1 MVRLLF
7 LSVENLANKRISRT
21 VELLSKVLT
30 FGKTQIN
37 LVFLSLNRTFATQKT
52 QKIMIYKYCG
62 HSGVQLPVLSLGL
75 WHNFG
80 SVDDFSVATQMVVR
94 AFDAGICHFDLAN
107 NYGPVPGSAETNFG
121 RILKNELAS
130 HRDEMFI
137 SSKAG
142 HDMWQG
148 VYGTGSSRKNLMAS
162 CDQSLRRTGLE
173 YFDVFYSHRYDG
185 VTPVEETMG
194 ALIDL
199 VRQGKALYVGI
210 SKYPPELQQ
219 RCYDILKEAHVPCLL
234 SQYRCSMFDPKAK
247 MGNFQIAADN
257 GSGIICFSPLAQGL
271 LTGKYN
277 NGIPEGSRAARS
289 TGFLQQSQ
297 VTPARVE
304 AVKKLAVIAEERGQS
319 IAQMALAWVLS
330 DERVT
335 SCIIGTSSVAQL
347 ENNLA
352 TVDNLSF
359 SEEELKKIDTIIRQK
374 ELWF

>member
-1 MVRLLF
+1 
-7 LSVENLANKRISRT
+7 
-21 VELLSKVLT
+21 
-30 FGKTQIN
+30 
-37 LVFLSLNRTFATQKT
+37 
-52 QKIMIYKYCG
+52 
-62 HSGVQLPVLSLGL
+62 
-75 WHNFG
+75 
-80 SVDDFSVATQMVVR
+80 MVVR

-107 NYGPVPGSAETNFG
+107 NYGPMPGSAETNFG
-121 RILKNELAS
+121 RILKNQLAS

-137 SSKAG
+137 ASKAG
-142 HDMWQG
+142 HDMWPG
-148 VYGTGSSRKNLMAS
+148 VYGTGSSRKNLIAS
-162 CDQSLRRTGLE
+162 CDQSLKRTGLE
-173 YFDVFYSHRYDG
+173 YFDIFYSHRYDG
-185 VTPVEETMG
+185 VTPVEETMQ

-219 RCYDILKEAHVPCLL
+219 KCYDILKEAHVPCLL

-247 MGNFQIAADN
+247 NNNFQIAADN

-297 VTPARVE
+297 VTPERVE
-304 AVKKLAVIAEERGQS
+304 AVKELAAIAEERGQS
-319 IAQMALAWVLS
+319 IAQMALAWVLA
-330 DERVT
+330 DQRVT

-347 ENNLA
+347 ESNLA
-352 TVDNLSF
+352 TLDKLTF
-359 SEEELKKIDTIIRQK
+359 SEEEMTRINNIIHQP

>member
-1 MVRLLF
+1 M
-7 LSVENLANKRISRT
+7 K
-21 VELLSKVLT
+21 
-30 FGKTQIN
+30 
-37 LVFLSLNRTFATQKT
+37 
-52 QKIMIYKYCG
+52 YKYSG
-62 HSGVQLPVLSLGL
+62 HSGVQLPVLSMGL

-107 NYGPVPGSAETNFG
+107 NYGPLPGSAEENFG
-121 RILKNELAS
+121 RILKNNLAG
-130 HRDEMFI
+130 HRDELFI

-142 HDMWQG
+142 HDMWLG
-148 VYGTGSSRKNLMAS
+148 VYGTGSSRKNLIAS
-162 CDQSLRRTGLE
+162 CDQSLKRTGLE
-173 YFDVFYSHRYDG
+173 YFDIFYSHRYDG
-185 VTPVEETMG
+185 VTPVEETMQ
-194 ALIDL
+194 ALIDI

-247 MGNFQIAADN
+247 QNNFQIAADN

-277 NGIPEGSRAARS
+277 NGIPKGSRAAKN

-297 VTPARVE
+297 VTPERVE
-304 AVKKLAVIAEERGQS
+304 AVKQLAVIAEERGQS
-319 IAQMALAWVLS
+319 IAQMALAWVLA

-335 SCIIGTSSVAQL
+335 SCIIGTSSVEQL

-352 TVDNLSF
+352 TLDKLTF
-359 SEEELKKIDTIIRQK
+359 SDEEMTRIENIINRP